1 MFIPP
6 KSFDFLWYKHL
17 SLKRKPFGRVSFF
30 RSLSPEKVR
39 RLPNA
44 IAIFGKKR
52 ELSLSPNT
60 QHRQYRI
67 IAQCHFLRR
76 NHSNIHLPTHTIY
89 LLHQNDFRLHTRY
102 A

>member
-6 KSFDFLWYKHL
+6 KIFDFRKYKHL
-17 SLKRKPFGRVSFF
+17 SFIEKALVAFPLH
-30 RSLSPEKVR
+30 LSHEKSCECLR
-39 RLPNA
+39 YR
-44 IAIFGKKR
+44 IADTKK
-52 ELSLSPNT
+52 ESAETLLSNT

-89 LLHQNDFRLHTRY
+89 LLRQNDFRLHTRY